1 MVVLFTYQQKMNTNT
16 KKAILELDYLHPD
29 YKKTIDPF
37 IPEILQLIE
46 KFSQSADYV
55 TSTDHAKIILLSVI
69 DHLLNSM
76 PLSPI
81 EFDGVDWGLVFDNI
95 YQNKRCGAIF
105 KDDFGGYYLDAI
117 VWCHKDNHFT
127 GMVDGVHS
135 TQYIKSFPFE
145 PKTFYI
151 DVIDVEVAPDG
162 WEYFI
167 KDPKQLEEVFNYYDK
182 NETNRKDLIF
192 KF

>member
-1 MVVLFTYQQKMNTNT
+1 MNELT
-16 KKAILELDYLHPD
+16 KKSILELDYLQPNN
-29 YKKTIDPF
+29 KKVIEPF

-135 TQYIKSFPFE
+135 TQYIKSFPFYPTTYYINVE
-145 PKTFYI
+145 FDESSERYHINDMNIKFVFHTYQPSIKYSQKFYY
-151 DVIDVEVAPDG
+151 EN
-162 WEYFI
+162 
-167 KDPKQLEEVFNYYDK
+167 L
-182 NETNRKDLIF
+182 
-192 KF
+192 